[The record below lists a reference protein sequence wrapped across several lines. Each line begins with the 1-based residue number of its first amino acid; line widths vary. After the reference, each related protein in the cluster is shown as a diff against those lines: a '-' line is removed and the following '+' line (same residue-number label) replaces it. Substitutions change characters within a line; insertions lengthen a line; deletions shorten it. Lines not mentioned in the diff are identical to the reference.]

1 MKCPKCGAEIAAE
14 DKFCYACGAEVA
26 GEEPAAEPVE
36 RRCPSCGATVG
47 DEDRF
52 CDSCRAD
59 LSPQAPPAPATK
71 PAPKPDDP
79 STHPL
84 ATVIGYA
91 HNALGILGIG
101 TLIVILGGAEG
112 SLSGVPEE
120 AAGLLLP
127 VMWFVQPLGW
137 MAALLPGVYLVTRR
151 NATAKFHGKVLLGLA
166 FLLIALAF
174 YLIVVLAIADIGID

>member
-14 DKFCYACGAEVA
+14 DRFCYACGAEVA
-26 GEEPAAEPVE
+26 GGEPAVEEEPITAPGAGAEQ
-36 RRCPSCGATVG
+36 
-47 DEDRF
+47 
-52 CDSCRAD
+52 
-59 LSPQAPPAPATK
+59 QAPAPAPK

-101 TLIVILGGAEG
+101 ALILIVGGAEVPAG
-112 SLSGVPEE
+112 SLPEE
-120 AAGLLLP
+120 AAWLLLP

-137 MAALLPGVYLVTRR
+137 MAALLPGLYLVTRR
-151 NATAKFHGKVLLGLA
+151 NATAKFHGKVLFGLA
-166 FLLIALAF
+166 FLLIAMAF
-174 YLIVVLAIADIGID
+174 YLIVVLAVADIGID

>member
-14 DKFCYACGAEVA
+14 DRFCYACGAEVTV
-26 GEEPAAEPVE
+26 EEPLAGSGR
-36 RRCPSCGATVG
+36 RRCPSCGAAVADDDT
-47 DEDRF
+47 F
-52 CDSCRAD
+52 CVSCGAD
-59 LSPQAPPAPATK
+59 LSSNEPPAPAPK

-101 TLIVILGGAEG
+101 TLIVILGGAEAPVG
-112 SLSGVPEE
+112 GLPEE
-120 AAGLLLP
+120 AAWLLLP

-137 MAALLPGVYLVTRR
+137 LAALLPGVYLVTRR

-174 YLIVVLAIADIGID
+174 YLIVVLAVADIGID